1 MTAAAIWSRQ
11 PGDLANGRLVSFSA
25 RLQSVGALV
34 RAAPLL
40 GILVAGC
47 GGDAGGPS
55 EPKPQSCIPSGDQTA
70 INQALTG
77 KGAHAVLC
85 QNAVFALTGTVIFT
99 ADSQQ
104 VYTEGRPTDGT
115 RATLRIAA
123 ASVWSA
129 VDMNQ
134 KSYTVL
140 SNVIVDGNRP
150 QLGRYMGAGSTGGM
164 ISAGLHTSG
173 QIVRNIKAFE
183 SRDWTVLH
191 FVSDAACTD
200 ALVENNEIGPT
211 GIPAGEEPAGQPPAW
226 SDGISFGC
234 NDSIVRNNT
243 VIDATDVGIVIFGA
257 RGSVVEDNV
266 VRANA
271 RSLLTGIGMADILS
285 YLGNFTNLRVRR
297 NTIDAQ
303 GAAIQVGLLMG
314 RRVFT
319 CAPDEE
325 VAQEPLLYGAIVTEN
340 RLQGNHMRYGFAV
353 DGVRDWTVTG
363 NIDNATHSGTPGTPC
378 NGQMPS
384 PPAGF
389 QKYSPRAQGVFQ
401 AEFAEAFL
409 HGALR
414 AISPPPPGP

>member
-140 SNVIVDGNRP
+140 SNVIVDGNHP
-150 QLGRYMGAGSTGGM
+150 L
-164 ISAGLHTSG
+164 
-173 QIVRNIKAFE
+173 
-183 SRDWTVLH
+183 
-191 FVSDAACTD
+191 
-200 ALVENNEIGPT
+200 
-211 GIPAGEEPAGQPPAW
+211 AGETLRFSVKLLSVRGATEEELSHGHVHGP
-226 SDGISFGC
+226 DGHHHPC
-234 NDSIVRNNT
+234 
-243 VIDATDVGIVIFGA
+243 
-257 RGSVVEDNV
+257 
-266 VRANA
+266 
-271 RSLLTGIGMADILS
+271 
-285 YLGNFTNLRVRR
+285 LRVR
-297 NTIDAQ
+297 
-303 GAAIQVGLLMG
+303 
-314 RRVFT
+314 
-319 CAPDEE
+319 
-325 VAQEPLLYGAIVTEN
+325 
-340 RLQGNHMRYGFAV
+340 
-353 DGVRDWTVTG
+353 
-363 NIDNATHSGTPGTPC
+363 PG
-378 NGQMPS
+378 
-384 PPAGF
+384 
-389 QKYSPRAQGVFQ
+389 
-401 AEFAEAFL
+401 
-409 HGALR
+409 
-414 AISPPPPGP
+414 